1 MAFPTRTEYETLAY
15 GLPEKHQEIAS
26 STLRFYSTS
35 SLTAVVEGELLF
47 HNGLKLRV
55 LEVLDFKAGKIQSYS
70 YAVYRGN
77 EKIRWYHPQ
86 PHPENPALAANFP
99 HHFHEP
105 PNIKQNRQPA
115 LGIGF
120 EAPNW
125 ATLIADC
132 QELSQRQPDTGEQT

>member
-1 MAFPTRTEYETLAY
+1 MAFPTRTEYETLVY
-15 GLPEKHQEIAS
+15 GLREKHQEIAS

-47 HNGLKLRV
+47 HNGLKLRA
-55 LEVLDFKAGKIQSYS
+55 LEVLDFKAGQIQSYS

-77 EKIRWYHPQ
+77 EKIRWYDPQ

-99 HHFHEP
+99 HRFHEP

-115 LGIGF
+115 LGISF
-120 EAPNW
+120 ETPNW
-125 ATLIADC
+125 ATLIVDC
-132 QELSQRQPDTGEQT
+132 QELGNASKT